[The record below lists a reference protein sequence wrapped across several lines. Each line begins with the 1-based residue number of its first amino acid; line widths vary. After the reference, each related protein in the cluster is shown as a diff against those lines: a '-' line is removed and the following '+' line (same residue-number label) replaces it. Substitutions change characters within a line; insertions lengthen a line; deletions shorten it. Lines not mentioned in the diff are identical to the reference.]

1 MDSKKL
7 INEDITRMK
16 SLFGYQRGRVI
27 SEQEFNE
34 DVIGSYE
41 RAELNKIDPGT
52 EHRTADDI
60 AAANKKQAELDAK
73 YNVASTT
80 GWFDKFPI
88 LMAFLKDTSYFK
100 VIHYPTVRN
109 KDTGLLAAQRTG
121 ENEKYYYGFMP
132 DGKFYISDG
141 WDNLLARKAV
151 SDTWTG
157 TWKVDGTNLII
168 NTADGDSF
176 TSATKKWK
184 SDTNKKSGGG
194 GSTSSVTPTPPELK
208 DIKGVKAFQDW
219 LDENKAGWATGY
231 ANNILNKTG
240 AGYGRM
246 GPRTTKAWAS
256 YKDEYLKGGQT
267 QNNNPYSD
275 YTAVE
280 DSGNTTKQGVEGDND
295 TTQPAPQQAQQ
306 SAQQAPEQTTQK
318 SPQPPTGTGE
328 PGEQRDGWTF
338 DEKRQTWY

>member
-1 MDSKKL
+1 VKEKSNIFEELNKMKNL
-7 INEDITRMK
+7 IKTK
-16 SLFGYQRGRVI
+16 RGVVI

-60 AAANKKQAELDAK
+60 AAANKKQAELDAE

-100 VIHYPTVRN
+100 VIHYPSVRY

-141 WDNLLARKAV
+141 WDNLLAKKPVA
-151 SDTWTG
+151 DTWAG

-168 NTADGDSF
+168 NTSDGDSF

-184 SDTNKKSGGG
+184 SDEEKNKKSNSGVGNPGGG
-194 GSTSSVTPTPPELK
+194 NNTNALSNQVKEIQSALGLQPTGQLS
-208 DIKGVKAFQDW
+208 
-219 LDENKAGWATGY
+219 DEE
-231 ANNILNKTG
+231 LNKILSALEG
-240 AGYGRM
+240 ESQQNVEL
-246 GPRTTKAWAS
+246 PTTA
-256 YKDEYLKGGQT
+256 DGQL
-267 QNNNPYSD
+267 D
-275 YTAVE
+275 L
-280 DSGNTTKQGVEGDND
+280 
-295 TTQPAPQQAQQ
+295 
-306 SAQQAPEQTTQK
+306 QK
-318 SPQPPTGTGE
+318 ILTSL
-328 PGEQRDGWTF
+328 
-338 DEKRQTWY
+338 